1 MAKLSDLLGGGAGGA
16 VPIWA
21 SGMTVEQGGVVL
33 SPAAGLKPYI
43 RTAATGGGTTD
54 PALDTAK
61 YRAYG
66 GRVAKSLMGNDST
79 SPVDIP
85 TFGAAAWRLSSDL
98 RQTLSG
104 SMTAATYKTLVSV
117 TGQGV
122 LKFCASGQT
131 DSTSRTQS
139 LRITIDGVV
148 VFEKTVASVATPNKG
163 ILGLGGAV
171 DSTTM
176 VRFDRCRFNESLVVE
191 VKSSITET
199 DKMYVL
205 TNYEVQ

>member
-54 PALDTAK
+54 PALDGAA
-61 YRAYG
+61 YRG
-66 GRVAKSLMGNDST
+66 FDERIAKSLVGNDT
-79 SPVDIP
+79 TLAADLPV
-85 TFGAAAWRLSSDL
+85 FGSGTWRAGNDV

-104 SMTAATYKTLVSV
+104 ALTANTYKTIVSV
-117 TGQGV
+117 TGQGI
-122 LKFCASGQT
+122 LKFCAVASVDT
-131 DSTSRTQS
+131 TSRTQS
-139 LRITIDGVV
+139 IRLTIDGVV
-148 VFEKTVASVATPNKG
+148 VCEKSVASVNALNKG
-163 ILGLGGAV
+163 IVAVGGVV
-171 DSTTM
+171 DSAS
-176 VRFDRCRFNESLVVE
+176 VARFDRLAFNTSLLVE
-191 VKSSITET
+191 VKSNTTET
-199 DKMYVL
+199 DKLYTL